1 MYASQPADH
10 PHLARCHASR
20 LALQAAA
27 AADDK
32 QAEAAD
38 CDCIMS
44 AGTLTYFVPVRSRGE
59 PTQLCIAYGKVDM
72 NVELISFEEW
82 DKRKAAGVAPFLPYI
97 TQTDG
102 TIMLETCVIMKHIG
116 KLGGKFVVD
125 AKQDELCKI
134 SNDPPIQHCDPTFN
148 LPGGGGRD
156 KAGQPEYDEWF
167 AATGEVLKDYAAKLG
182 DGPFFAGAKPGYA
195 ECFVWHNLDNCFDI
209 DKAAFTKYIGEDAMG
224 KLTAFYD
231 RFAALDGVKEYLARR
246 LKLWGLPGSRAQPT
260 TLSFIDSPFTT
271 KVEFEAWA
279 SLPAEK
285 KVEALKLAK
294 LKLAKLR

>member
-1 MYASQPADH
+1 
-10 PHLARCHASR
+10 
-20 LALQAAA
+20 
-27 AADDK
+27 
-32 QAEAAD
+32 
-38 CDCIMS
+38 MS
-44 AGTLTYFVPVRSRGE
+44 AGKLTYFVPVRSRGE
-59 PTQLCIAYGKVDM
+59 PVQMAIAYGKVDM
-72 NVELISFEEW
+72 EMDLISMDEW
-82 DKRKAAGVAPFLPYI
+82 AKRKAAKVAPFLPYI

-102 TIMLETCVIMKHIG
+102 TIMLETDVIMKHIAT
-116 KLGGKFVVD
+116 LGGKFVID
-125 AKQDELCKI
+125 ANQDELMQI
-134 SNDPPIQHCDPTFN
+134 SNGKPIQLCDPTYN
-148 LPGGGGRD
+148 LPDGGQGERE
-156 KAGQPEYDEWF
+156 KAGWPDYDAWF
-167 AATGEVLKDYAAKLG
+167 EATAKVLADYAVRLG
-182 DGPFFAGAKPGYA
+182 DGPFFAGATPGYA
-195 ECFVWHNLDNCFDI
+195 ECMIWANLDNCFDI
-209 DKAAFTKYIGEDAMG
+209 DKKRFTDIIGEEAVG